1 VTKSLDDIM
10 SSGNG
15 EAMPAPDATTEPTA
29 SAPVQTVAAT
39 PSEQTPA
46 APEKSVS
53 HDPMVPL
60 PALQEAR
67 REAREAREKAIA
79 LEAQMQAYMQSM
91 QPKPEPK
98 PVPDMF
104 VDPQAFVQHQLD
116 PVSAQIREVREEM
129 SRNFAI
135 TRHGEPTV
143 KAAYDALAEGMR
155 NRDPEATRTYQVMM
169 QSNDPYDGLVR
180 WHKTNTARQKYGD
193 DPDSYISK
201 ELERRLAE
209 KMAEMQAGQ
218 PAVGASQAPVLPTN
232 LAAARNAGPR
242 SGVTYSGPKPLSE
255 IMKR

>member
-29 SAPVQTVAAT
+29 SDPV
-39 PSEQTPA
+39 PA
-46 APEKSVS
+46 SPEKPAS

-218 PAVGASQAPVLPTN
+218 PNLGASQAPVLPTN